1 MQLKK
6 RIIAAAIIAFLTLG
20 IYPVIDFFATIE
32 RGRDAFGGEELI
44 IIFGLAIAAM
54 VLVDGTEKKRG
65 AARPKANRPTTESE
79 QSNNHFDA

>member
-6 RIIAAAIIAFLTLG
+6 RIIAATIIALTTLG
-20 IYPVIDFFATIE
+20 IYPVIDYFAIIE

-44 IIFGLAIAAM
+44 IILGLTIAAI
-54 VLVDGTEKKRG
+54 VLFDGTEKKRG
-65 AARPKANRPTTESE
+65 AARSKANRPTTESE